1 MTGGTPRPMERERT
15 NPRPQSTRS
24 SGGSF
29 GGDLSGVKERG
40 VNKNPNSNPT
50 PNQAQELQQAQELRR
65 RQIEAAVAQARQHLV
80 STNADH
86 ARFMGMNVNA
96 NPALARK
103 RDEKVREIL
112 AKRAKIES
120 VIEQLLEKL
129 PPGERG
135 A

>member
-1 MTGGTPRPMERERT
+1 MTVVGECNATYKAITWERATHKRCSER
-15 NPRPQSTRS
+15 Q
-24 SGGSF
+24 
-29 GGDLSGVKERG
+29 V
-40 VNKNPNSNPT
+40 
-50 PNQAQELQQAQELRR
+50 AQCRAELGRADATVRAQREELQQAQEMRR
-65 RQIEAAVAQARQHLV
+65 RQIEAAVAQARQQLV

-86 ARFMGMNVNA
+86 ARIMGVNVNA

-103 RDEKVREIL
+103 RDDKVREIL

>member
-1 MTGGTPRPMERERT
+1 M
-15 NPRPQSTRS
+15 
-24 SGGSF
+24 
-29 GGDLSGVKERG
+29 
-40 VNKNPNSNPT
+40 
-50 PNQAQELQQAQELRR
+50 RR
-65 RQIEAAVAQARQHLV
+65 RQIEAAVAQARQQLV

-86 ARFMGMNVNA
+86 ARIMGMNVNA

-103 RDEKVREIL
+103 RDDKVREIL

>member
-1 MTGGTPRPMERERT
+1 MRPSLR
-15 NPRPQSTRS
+15 SYFTR
-24 SGGSF
+24 
-29 GGDLSGVKERG
+29 L
-40 VNKNPNSNPT
+40 
-50 PNQAQELQQAQELRR
+50 QAQELQQAQELRR
-65 RQIEAAVAQARQHLV
+65 RQIKAALAQARQQLV

>member
-1 MTGGTPRPMERERT
+1 MLAP
-15 NPRPQSTRS
+15 RS
-24 SGGSF
+24 SAAALPTSSPHRRQTWLGLKLGLRL
-29 GGDLSGVKERG
+29 GLGLGLA
-40 VNKNPNSNPT
+40 NPNPNPN
-50 PNQAQELQQAQELRR
+50 PNQAQELQQAQEMRR
-65 RQIEAAVAQARQHLV
+65 RQIEAAVAQARQQLV

-86 ARFMGMNVNA
+86 ARIMGMNVNA

-103 RDEKVREIL
+103 RDDKVREIL